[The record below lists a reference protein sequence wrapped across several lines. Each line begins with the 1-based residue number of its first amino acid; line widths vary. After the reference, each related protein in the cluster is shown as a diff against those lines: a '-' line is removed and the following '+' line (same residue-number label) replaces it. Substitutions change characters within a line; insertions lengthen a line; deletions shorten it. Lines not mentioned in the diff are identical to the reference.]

1 MDLQTLSGC
10 LASLLAFSPFGGHS
24 VTGIQLEALTPDQVD
39 RAVQNAGHPA
49 ALISADFIIL
59 EANARYRAL
68 FTGIG
73 EEAVGKHCFTVS
85 HGYSRP
91 CESMGEVCPLTDAHK
106 SGRTAEAV
114 HTHFT
119 QRGRELENVVLHPV
133 SSRNGQPE
141 TFLELLY
148 PVDERFAVDCPL
160 IGSSP
165 PFRRMMD
172 LIDRVAGADIPV
184 LLAGESGT
192 GKELIAAEIHRRS
205 ARAHRSFVPVDCS
218 GLPETLFESEM
229 FGHERGAFTGA
240 THPKKGLVEEASGG
254 TLFLDEI
261 GDVPLSQQVKLLRLI
276 ETGLYRRVGSVELR
290 KSDFRLICATH
301 RDLRRMVEEG
311 QFRRDLYHR
320 IDAFPIESPTL
331 RDRVED
337 LPLLARDLLKRIEPR
352 RPRQLSDSAL
362 RVLEPFSFPGNVRQ
376 LLNILQRAC
385 LLSDSREILPEHL
398 PQELLG
404 PAAGSSS
411 PGRQGAF
418 DDQEVVPLA
427 EMERRYLQSVLK
439 NFRGER
445 RELAERL
452 GISERSLYR
461 KLAAL

>member
-1 MDLQTLSGC
+1 M
-10 LASLLAFSPFGGHS
+10 
-24 VTGIQLEALTPDQVD
+24 TGIQLEALTHDQVD
-39 RAVQNAGHPA
+39 RAVQNAHHPA
-49 ALISADFIIL
+49 ALISSDFTIL
-59 EANARYRAL
+59 EANARYTAL

-73 EEAVGKHCFTVS
+73 EESVGRHCYTVS
-85 HGYSRP
+85 HGYTRP
-91 CESMGEVCPLTDAHK
+91 CESMSEVCPLAAARDKGH
-106 SGRTAEAV
+106 SAEAV

-119 QRGRELENVVLHPV
+119 QRGPELENVIVHPIRARDGKPV
-133 SSRNGQPE
+133 A
-141 TFLELLY
+141 FLELLY
-148 PVDERFAVDCPL
+148 PVDRRFSTECPL
-160 IGSSP
+160 IGNSP

-172 LIDRVAGADIPV
+172 LIDRVAGVDITV
-184 LLAGESGT
+184 LLVGESGT
-192 GKELIAAEIHRRS
+192 GKELVAAEIHRRS

-229 FGHERGAFTGA
+229 FGHDRGAFTGA

-261 GDVPLSQQVKLLRLI
+261 GDVPLAQQVKLLRLI
-276 ETGLYRRVGSVELR
+276 ETGLYRHVGSVDLK

-320 IDAFPIESPTL
+320 IDAFPIETPPL
-331 RDRVED
+331 RERIED
-337 LPLLARDLLKRIEPR
+337 LPILARDLLTRIEPR
-352 RPRQLSDSAL
+352 RPRHLSESAL
-362 RVLEPFSFPGNVRQ
+362 RVLEPYPFPGNIRQ

-398 PQELLG
+398 PEELLG

-411 PGRQGAF
+411 TVRNRGF
-418 DDQEVVPLA
+418 DDSEVMPLA
-427 EMERRYLQSVLK
+427 EMERRYLQSVMK

>member
-1 MDLQTLSGC
+1 M
-10 LASLLAFSPFGGHS
+10 
-24 VTGIQLEALTPDQVD
+24 TGIQLEPLTPDQID
-39 RAVQNAGHPA
+39 RAVQNASHPA
-49 ALISADFIIL
+49 ALISPDFMIL
-59 EANARYRAL
+59 EANGRYTAL
-68 FTGIG
+68 FTGVG
-73 EEAVGKHCFTVS
+73 QEAVGRHCYTVS

-91 CESMGEVCPLTDAHK
+91 CEAMGEACPLAAAQK
-106 SGRTAEAV
+106 SGLPVEAV

-119 QRGRELENVVLHPV
+119 QRGRELENVVIHPI

-141 TFLELLY
+141 AFLELLY
-148 PVDERFAVDCPL
+148 PADKRFAVDCPL

-165 PFRRMMD
+165 SFRRMMD

-192 GKELIAAEIHRRS
+192 GKELVAAEIHRRS
-205 ARAHRSFVPVDCS
+205 ARAQRSFVPVDCS

-240 THPKKGLVEEASGG
+240 THPKKGLVEAAAGG

-320 IDAFPIESPTL
+320 IDAFPIETPPL
-331 RDRVED
+331 RDRIED
-337 LPLLARDLLKRIEPR
+337 LPLLARELLTRIAPH
-352 RPRQLSDSAL
+352 RPCRLSESAL
-362 RVLEPFSFPGNVRQ
+362 RVLEPYPFPGNVRQ

-398 PQELLG
+398 PKEILG

-411 PGRQGAF
+411 PVRNGGF
-418 DDQEVVPLA
+418 DDSEVMPLA
-427 EMERRYLQSVLK
+427 EMERRYLQSLLK
-439 NFRGER
+439 NFHGER